1 MSNKIKK
8 LLPFIK
14 SVGLVRSKDVVRNGF
29 TRAQIAQLLREGN
42 IEQVSRGLY
51 KCKGDLALP
60 NMGLVEISARY
71 PKVVFC
77 LLSALQFHQITTQLP
92 HEIWCAI
99 EGSSRAPRMDYP
111 PLRLVRFVGKA
122 YSEGIEEHKISGIMV
137 RVYSPAKTVADLF
150 RFRNKI
156 GLDVAMEALKETIRS
171 KKASLDD
178 IRKMAQLRG
187 VYTVMRP
194 YIEMEISS

>member
-1 MSNKIKK
+1 MKGKIQD
-8 LLPFIK
+8 LLTFIK
-14 SVGLVRSKDVVRNGF
+14 YVGLVRSKDVVQNGF
-29 TRAQIAQLLREGN
+29 TRAQIAELLRAGE

-51 KCKGDLALP
+51 ICKGGPVLP
-60 NMGLVEISARY
+60 NTGLAEVSARY

-77 LLSALQFHQITTQLP
+77 LLSALQFHRITTQLP

-99 EGSSRAPRMDYP
+99 EGSSRAPHLDYP
-111 PLRLVRFVGKA
+111 PLRVVRFVGRA
-122 YSEGIEEHKISGIMV
+122 YSEGIENHSISGVMV

-156 GLDVAMEALKETIRS
+156 GLDVAMEALKETIRN

-194 YIEMEISS
+194 YMEMEMSS

>member
-1 MSNKIKK
+1 MTDKIQK
-8 LLPFIK
+8 LLSFIN

-29 TRAQIAQLLREGN
+29 TRAQIAELLRAGE

-51 KCKGDLALP
+51 KSKGDLVLP
-60 NMGLVEISARY
+60 NMGLAEISARY

-99 EGSSRAPRMDYP
+99 EGSTRAPQVDYP
-111 PLRLVRFVGKA
+111 PLRVIRFVGKA

-137 RVYSPAKTVADLF
+137 RIYSPAKTVADLF

-156 GLDVAMEALKETIRS
+156 GLDVAMEALKETIRT
-171 KKASLDD
+171 KKASLDE